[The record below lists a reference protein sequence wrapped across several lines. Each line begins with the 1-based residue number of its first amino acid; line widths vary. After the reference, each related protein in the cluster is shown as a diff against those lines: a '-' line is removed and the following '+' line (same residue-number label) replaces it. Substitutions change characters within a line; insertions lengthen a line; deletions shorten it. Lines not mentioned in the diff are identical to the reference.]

1 MNVEKA
7 LRALRENG
15 FDARWF
21 ATAAEAAD
29 ALCAE
34 LKGKTIGIG
43 GSVTVEQMGLG
54 DRLSRENTV
63 CWHWQQP
70 AAEARK
76 NAMAAEVY
84 LHPAGRAVAG
94 LSPLGQRRQRD
105 GRTGQ
110 HRRHGQPRRCVA
122 LWARA
127 RDLPRRR
134 EQAGPDAGGRHRPRA
149 QCRRAAER
157 QTSPLSDALRPGRS
171 DALSRLP

>member
-15 FDARWF
+15 FEARWF

-84 LHPAGRAVAG
+84 LLSANAVSETGALVNIDGTGNRVAASLYGREHVIYLVGA
-94 LSPLGQRRQRD
+94 
-105 GRTGQ
+105 
-110 HRRHGQPRRCVA
+110 RHG
-122 LWARA
+122 
-127 RDLPRRR
+127 
-134 EQAGPDAGGRHRPRA
+134 AGGRHRPRA